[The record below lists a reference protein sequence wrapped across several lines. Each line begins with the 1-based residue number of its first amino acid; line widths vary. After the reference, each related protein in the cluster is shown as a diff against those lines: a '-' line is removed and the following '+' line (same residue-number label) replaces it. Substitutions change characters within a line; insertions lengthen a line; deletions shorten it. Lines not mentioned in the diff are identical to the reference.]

1 MIQDVS
7 TSAFGSELGMRLT
20 PSRFCVALGQA
31 CLCPFVH
38 CCRALATSGGLCKLC
53 SGAPEP
59 LAHSSLPAH
68 LLGLLSGCGLTR
80 GLPTLLQ
87 GDCSASITRAP
98 RCLSS
103 ALFPLSLTT
112 QETLSV
118 HLGIP
123 MLLTEPTVPS
133 VVMPAAE
140 IAHT

>member
-7 TSAFGSELGMRLT
+7 TSAFGSELGIGLT

-31 CLCPFVH
+31 CLCSFVH

-53 SGAPEP
+53 SGAWVLEP

-80 GLPTLLQ
+80 GLLTLLQ
-87 GDCSASITRAP
+87 GDCSASITCAP

-103 ALFPLSLTT
+103 ALFPLSHH
-112 QETLSV
+112 S
-118 HLGIP
+118 GNSKC
-123 MLLTEPTVPS
+123 PS
-133 VVMPAAE
+133 RDPHAS
-140 IAHT
+140 H